1 MWAMVV
7 LAGALGYLLGALPS
21 GLIVARALGRPD
33 PRTYGSGHL
42 GGSNVARRA
51 GLAPALLVF
60 LADAAK
66 GIVAGAVGG
75 WLAGPWGIVAAGT
88 LAVVGHCW
96 SVFAGWHG
104 GMGLSTA
111 GALLAW
117 LSPPVLIMVVFVWL
131 AAYLIVRERY
141 MAVFITLPS
150 VPLLLQAVDAPT
162 WVVAFGL
169 LVAFLLFARFALEFR
184 ARRPG
189 GG

>member
-1 MWAMVV
+1 MW
-7 LAGALGYLLGALPS
+7 GALLIAALIGYLLGALPS
-21 GLIVARALGRPD
+21 GLIVARALGSPD

-51 GLAPALLVF
+51 GVGAGVLVF

-66 GIVAGAVGG
+66 GVVAGVVGG
-75 WLAGPWGIVAAGT
+75 WLAGPWGIVLAGT

-96 SVFAGWHG
+96 SIFAGGHG

-117 LSPPVLIMVVFVWL
+117 LSPPVLIMVIFVWL

-141 MAVFITLPS
+141 LGVFITLPT
-150 VPLLLQAVDAPT
+150 VPLLLQAVSAPT
-162 WVVAFGL
+162 WMVAFGL
-169 LVAFLLFARFALEFR
+169 AVTLLLFARFAAEFR
-184 ARRPG
+184 RAKRSG
-189 GG
+189 